1 MTKELLLRYR
11 EAVEWVEHN
20 YGHAMAEMR
29 GINISVKVDDNKVIA
44 RARVR
49 VINADGETI
58 VHEIKRGN

>member
-11 EAVEWVEHN
+11 EAVEWVERN
-20 YGHAMAEMR
+20 YGDAVAEVR

-49 VINADGETI
+49 VINTDGETI
-58 VHEIKRGN
+58 MHEIKRGN

>member
-11 EAVEWVEHN
+11 EAVDWVERN
-20 YGHAMAEMR
+20 YGDAIAEMR
-29 GINISVKVDDNKVIA
+29 GIYISVKVDDNKVIA

-49 VINADGETI
+49 VINADGEHI